1 MLVLIFFFLVLNFF
15 VFIFFVDSGECVF
28 FVVIIFFLFVVFLI
42 FINDNMLKLFEF
54 MVVIFYFLIVIMCMS
69 IFIIVFI
76 ILNLYLYFKEEEK
89 EVNKKLVLF
98 LRYLKLSWLFKRYRM
113 KGIWIIVFSKENNKC
128 LENRIDNSNLE

>member
-1 MLVLIFFFLVLNFF
+1 
-15 VFIFFVDSGECVF
+15 
-28 FVVIIFFLFVVFLI
+28 
-42 FINDNMLKLFEF
+42 
-54 MVVIFYFLIVIMCMS
+54 MS

-89 EVNKKLVLF
+89 EVNNKKLVLF